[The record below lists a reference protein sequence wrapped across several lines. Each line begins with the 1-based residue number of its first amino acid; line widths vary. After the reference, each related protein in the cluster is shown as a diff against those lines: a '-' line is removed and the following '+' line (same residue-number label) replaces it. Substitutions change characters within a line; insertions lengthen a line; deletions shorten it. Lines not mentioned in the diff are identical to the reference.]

1 MNGDSSGQ
9 RGQRGER
16 AGAKNE
22 NRYAA
27 IIRDIFEQRFSPGLR
42 QVSFDRDDI
51 VFAASK
57 LDVPLPKNIGDVLY
71 TFRYQS
77 PLPPEIMATAPEGET
92 WIIRPAGR
100 GKYRFALVGDVP
112 LEPNPSLAETKIP
125 DATPGMIAKY
135 AFGNEQGVL
144 ARIRY
149 NRLLDIFLGIACYS
163 LQNHFRTTVSGL
175 GQVETDEIYVGVDKR
190 GAHYVLPVQ
199 AKGGSD
205 KLNRVQIE
213 QDIALCAEKLPD
225 LICRP
230 IGTQW
235 MREDLI
241 ALFEFEETDDDIR
254 VVSEKHYRLVAPDEV
269 TGTEL
274 RGYRLRLADH
284 V

>member
-1 MNGDSSGQ
+1 MKDNASRQ
-9 RGQRGER
+9 RDD
-16 AGAKNE
+16 AKNE
-22 NRYAA
+22 NRYTA
-27 IIRDIFEQRFSPGLR
+27 IIREIFEQRFAPGLR
-42 QVSFDRDDI
+42 QVAFDREDI
-51 VFAASK
+51 VVTASK
-57 LDVPLPKNIGDVLY
+57 LGVRLPKNVGDVLY
-71 TFRYQS
+71 TFRYRA
-77 PLPPEIMATAPEGET
+77 PLPSEISTTAPEGEM

-100 GKYRFALVGDVP
+100 GKYRFALVGDMP
-112 LEPNPSLAETKIP
+112 LEPNPGLAETKIP

-149 NRLLDIFLGIACYS
+149 NRLLDVFLGIACYS

-175 GQVETDEIYVGVDKR
+175 GQVETDEIYVGIDKR

-241 ALFEFEETDDDIR
+241 ALFEFEEAGDDIR
-254 VVSEKHYRLVAPDEV
+254 IISEKHYRLVAPDEI
-269 TGTEL
+269 TDAEL
-274 RGYRLRLADH
+274 HRYRQRLADDA
-284 V
+284 

>member
-1 MNGDSSGQ
+1 MDDDAGQ
-9 RGQRGER
+9 G
-16 AGAKNE
+16 AGPRKTE

-27 IIRDIFEQRFSPGLR
+27 IIEHIFKHGHHDGLR
-42 QVSFDRDDI
+42 QVEFDREDI
-51 VFAASK
+51 ISTASK
-57 LDVPLPKNIGDVLY
+57 L
-71 TFRYQS
+71 
-77 PLPPEIMATAPEGET
+77 AAAPAGQT

-100 GKYRFALVGDVP
+100 GKYRFALVSDVR
-112 LEPNPSLAETKIP
+112 LEPNLSLAETKIP

-175 GQVETDEIYVGVDKR
+175 GQVETDEIYVGVDRR

-199 AKGGSD
+199 AKGGND

-213 QDIALCAEKLPD
+213 QDIALCTAKLPD

-235 MREDLI
+235 MRNDVV
-241 ALFEFEETDDDIR
+241 ALFEFEEAGEDIR
-254 VVSEKHYRLVAPDEV
+254 VVSEKHYRLVSPD
-269 TGTEL
+269 TITSAEL
-274 RGYRLRLADH
+274 SLYRRRLSDT
-284 V
+284 